1 MAKFF
6 LRFVFCWK
14 FHKNMIEAIYFSCR
28 FYYHINP
35 SANQSMKE
43 FGGDEIANAFPCV
56 YKFSDSTKYIRW
68 FTKVT
73 KPACI

>member
-1 MAKFF
+1 
-6 LRFVFCWK
+6 
-14 FHKNMIEAIYFSCR
+14 
-28 FYYHINP
+28 
-35 SANQSMKE
+35 MKE
-43 FGGDEIANAFPCV
+43 FGGDEIANAFPSV